1 MITILIALVKR
12 DLKLAARRPVEVL
25 TTLFFFAM
33 VGALFPLAVGADK
46 ELLRRMAPAILWVG
60 ALLSAMLSMNRLF
73 VADFMDGTLEQLLLS
88 PCPPSLLIAA
98 KVLSHWLVAGLPL
111 VLLAPIISIQFGLAP
126 EALPRITLSLVLG
139 TWAFSLLGAIG
150 AALTLGLRGGGLLIA
165 ALVLPLYLPALIFG
179 AAAANAANAFDA
191 TPHLQL
197 LASLVAACLA
207 LSPWATS
214 AALKLSLD

>member
-1 MITILIALVKR
+1 MIRVLMALVMR
-12 DLKLAARRPVEVL
+12 DLRLAARRPVEML

-60 ALLSAMLSMNRLF
+60 ALLSAMLSMPRLF

-88 PCPPSLLIAA
+88 PCPRSLLITA
-98 KVLSHWLVAGLPL
+98 KVAAHWLVAGAPL
-111 VLLAPIISIQFGLAP
+111 VLLAPLVSIQFGLAP
-126 EALPRITLSLVLG
+126 ASLPHIMLSLILG
-139 TWAFSLLGAIG
+139 TMAFSLIGAIG

-165 ALVLPLYLPALIFG
+165 ALVLPLYLPTLIFG
-179 AAAANAANAFDA
+179 AAAANAASAFDA

-197 LASLVAACLA
+197 LAGLVAASMALA
-207 LSPWATS
+207 PWATS